1 MSSCKPNQLS
11 ARLKA
16 GQGIPAL
23 LRVTADRSGSPL
35 DSSPCLQDKSS
46 GRIPHCPAALARNPK
61 PLAPGKGPLMLDIRL
76 RNLPSEPNGCVCGRE
91 QDAGPGGWPRCPG
104 ADCKMPSEKAP
115 QAAEGAS
122 EGKAGLGLVRLPE
135 ACWGQVEHGTASTGR
150 RPGTMWDA
158 HQPSEEAD
166 SMGTSACLPF
176 GPALCLLAL
185 CPRVDSSHGTC
196 ILWLPEGSI
205 QWVPMQVMSEEHIG
219 EIQGSDPSW
228 VCPARGPTPHGCP
241 DLFLLWPLPSPLPSR
256 PGVTSLTQPLLS
268 PTKSGPCQ
276 GLLQSQSRP

>member
-1 MSSCKPNQLS
+1 M
-11 ARLKA
+11 
-16 GQGIPAL
+16 
-23 LRVTADRSGSPL
+23 LRITADRSGSPL

-46 GRIPHCPAALARNPK
+46 GRILTVQLLSRNPK
-61 PLAPGKGPLMLDIRL
+61 PLAPGKGAFDAGINRL
-76 RNLPSEPNGCVCGRE
+76 RNLPSEPNGCVWQGSKMLAQE
-91 QDAGPGGWPRCPG
+91 ADGPGVLEQTARCPQRRLLRQQRGQRRQGRAG
-104 ADCKMPSEKAP
+104 AG
-115 QAAEGAS
+115 QASWGDP
-122 EGKAGLGLVRLPE
+122 AGGRWNMALPAQE
-135 ACWGQVEHGTASTGR
+135 E

-219 EIQGSDPSW
+219 EIQGSDLP
-228 VCPARGPTPHGCP
+228 PAGFALPAGPHSSHGCP
-241 DLFLLWPLPSPLPSR
+241 DPSSC
-256 PGVTSLTQPLLS
+256 
-268 PTKSGPCQ
+268 SGPSLRPCPPGQ
-276 GLLQSQSRP
+276 G